1 MQYMNLFG
9 DIFSDDEA
17 ELIITSQQTIS
28 DFENV
33 KQQLINTKYKA
44 ASAYLQ
50 DVTSLGELVLI
61 AKAYDLGPEY
71 ADALKDGLTFEEQ
84 KVALFGFQQGLNVME
99 QIKGGEE
106 LDNLV
111 LLIRASKHKDFKLMD
126 YFDSTGSYI
135 NYPKITKFLQNL

>member
-9 DIFSDDEA
+9 DSFSEVEN
-17 ELIITSQQTIS
+17 ELLATSQQTIS
-28 DFENV
+28 DFEKV
-33 KQQLINTKYKA
+33 KQQLIDTKYKE

-50 DVTSLGELVLI
+50 DVTSLGELVLV
-61 AKAYDLGPEY
+61 AKAFDLGPEY
-71 ADALKDGLTFEEQ
+71 AEALKDDLSFEEQ

-111 LLIRASKHKDFKLMD
+111 LLIRASKHEDFKLMD

>member
-71 ADALKDGLTFEEQ
+71 ADALKDDLTFEEQ

-111 LLIRASKHKDFKLMD
+111 LLIRASKRKDFKLMD